1 MKTGY
6 TRFKIHRG
14 IHDRVTRFG
23 LEIYDW
29 GLFIFITMILILAF
43 KEFIILAILIDM
55 LILIFL
61 RKYKN
66 GKPDFYTSSLL
77 SFILIKKELFILEP
91 GSDKLDAPFLNLI
104 YLIYKDKNDAQIRIK
119 KKESK

>member
-77 SFILIKKELFILEP
+77 SFILIRKELFILEP

-104 YLIYKDKNDAQIRIK
+104 YLIYKDK
-119 KKESK
+119 